1 MILEQLMNVSLF
13 EGINIR
19 AMTDISSFCDIREL
33 DDGDILISENDTENW
48 DIFVLC
54 NGSVEIVSNKSLNIS
69 NEIVLSSGEIDIL
82 GELSWLL
89 NTKRSATVRCK
100 GEVTIIHI
108 DGQKLKDYFNK
119 NTEIGYSFMKNL
131 SKLLAKRLMQTDI
144 MLKQVLCSTNI

>member
-1 MILEQLMNVSLF
+1 
-13 EGINIR
+13 
-19 AMTDISSFCDIREL
+19 MTDISCFCDIREL

-48 DIFVLC
+48 DIFLLC

-119 NTEIGYSFMKNL
+119 NTVIGYSFMKNL